1 MVLSERIVMEKV
13 ETQIDIINRLLP
25 GSKFT
30 KTEKV
35 IVDQLESLEKDERL
49 LLAAYPLSEEVKNN
63 LLEEAH
69 PYLVSLLQK
78 LQESG
83 NFIFESFSDWYDLK
97 SISYDVVLQYL
108 QGKVAYQVLAYNYI
122 RTEQMSEEELKA
134 FVTKKRNILQLL
146 LKNTILDTTLPLEDK
161 WLLYQE
167 LHIMDNMASL
177 DMIRDYDSRQTFEE
191 ISISGSAML
200 LAKWYYKYQDD
211 HIESY
216 IEDIIKPEIEYR
228 GIYYNQNTKHSQ
240 FIKTKNT

>member
-1 MVLSERIVMEKV
+1 MEKV

-122 RTEQMSEEELKA
+122 RTEQMSEEELKV

-161 WLLYQE
+161 WLLY
-167 LHIMDNMASL
+167 
-177 DMIRDYDSRQTFEE
+177 
-191 ISISGSAML
+191 
-200 LAKWYYKYQDD
+200 
-211 HIESY
+211 
-216 IEDIIKPEIEYR
+216 
-228 GIYYNQNTKHSQ
+228 
-240 FIKTKNT
+240 

>member
-1 MVLSERIVMEKV
+1 M
-13 ETQIDIINRLLP
+13 
-25 GSKFT
+25 
-30 KTEKV
+30 
-35 IVDQLESLEKDERL
+35 
-49 LLAAYPLSEEVKNN
+49 
-63 LLEEAH
+63 
-69 PYLVSLLQK
+69 
-78 LQESG
+78 
-83 NFIFESFSDWYDLK
+83 
-97 SISYDVVLQYL
+97 VLQYL

-228 GIYYNQNTKHSQ
+228 GIHYNQNTKHSQ

>member
-122 RTEQMSEEELKA
+122 RTEQMSEEELKV

-161 WLLYQE
+161 WLLY
-167 LHIMDNMASL
+167 
-177 DMIRDYDSRQTFEE
+177 
-191 ISISGSAML
+191 
-200 LAKWYYKYQDD
+200 
-211 HIESY
+211 
-216 IEDIIKPEIEYR
+216 
-228 GIYYNQNTKHSQ
+228 
-240 FIKTKNT
+240 